1 MKQIISGKV
10 RDVYEIS
17 DRELVII
24 TTDRISAFDV
34 ILKSI
39 IPGKGAALNRIS
51 AHWFRNT
58 QEIVPN
64 HLISTELSDMPTA
77 FSEQSEQYE
86 NRVMLVKKLR
96 MLPYEFIVR
105 GYLFGS
111 MWEEYQHTGAFCGQK
126 IDGGYRLAEKLC
138 QPVVT
143 PSIKNSQGHDEY
155 ISLDRLRSELGTEL
169 TDQIC
174 DICLRLYQKGCQ
186 MALQR
191 GIIIADTKFEF
202 GYDEAGTLILGDELF
217 TPDSSRFWAVEH
229 YKPGVS
235 PESYD
240 KQFVRDWLIRN
251 NLNGVTPAP
260 KLPEEVIRKTETIY
274 QECCRRITGDDENS
288 L

>member
-17 DRELVII
+17 NRELVIV

-34 ILKSI
+34 ILNST

-51 AHWFRNT
+51 AYWFRNT

-64 HLISTELSDMPTA
+64 HLISTDLSNMPTS
-77 FSEQSEQYE
+77 FSAQSGQYE

-111 MWEEYQHTGAFCGQK
+111 MWEEYRHTGTFCGQK
-126 IDGGYRLAEKLC
+126 LDSGYRLAEKLR

-169 TDQIC
+169 TDKIC
-174 DICLRLYQKGCQ
+174 ETCLRLYQKGVQ
-186 MALQR
+186 KAFRR

-202 GYDEAGTLILGDELF
+202 GYDEAGTLTLGDELL
-217 TPDSSRFWAVEH
+217 TPDSSRFWAAEH

-251 NLNGVTPAP
+251 HLNGVTPAP
-260 KLPEEVIRKTETIY
+260 KLPEEVIQKTETIY
-274 QECCRRITGDDENS
+274 QECCRRIIGDTENS